1 MRVSYQM
8 ERYAQR
14 AVDERRRND
23 ANQAIGKFLV
33 IQYLAQGEHLCE
45 ALKDMSQMERQK
57 YISKHTELL
66 ESSDGV
72 EGINIVWCP
81 GRQVITHRL
90 LSAELRAE
98 FDGAHYLSTWVR
110 RVGPHQ
116 HDDLRAML
124 RERLE
129 KRVVQRHAQK
139 NQLALPLS
147 SAQAS

>member
-1 MRVSYQM
+1 MRVSYRM

-14 AVDERRRND
+14 AVDKRRRED
-23 ANQAIGKFLV
+23 ANLGIGRFLL
-33 IQYLAQGEHLCE
+33 IQYLSQGEHLCD

-66 ESSDGV
+66 ESSDGA

-98 FDGAHYLSTWVR
+98 FEGAHYLSTWIR

-116 HDDLRAML
+116 HDELRIML
-124 RERLE
+124 RDRLE
-129 KRVVQRHAQK
+129 RRVVQRHAQK
-139 NQLALPLS
+139 NQLVLS
-147 SAQAS
+147 LGSAQAS